1 MNAALPIDSAF
12 GGDAEVDNDPGASAV
27 IMMVDDEPLITEVTQ
42 TYLEE
47 AGYRHFVACHDPREA
62 LALMHLHR
70 PAMVMLD
77 LMMPQVSGFE
87 VLEQARADEQLKY
100 TPIVVLTSASGPETK
115 LRALELGATEFLSK
129 PVDPSELV
137 LRVRNT
143 LAFKLYQDRLANLD
157 TVTGVS
163 NRQTFTRD
171 LRETMVRCAEHDGQ
185 LALLQVDLE
194 QFRQTRE
201 TLGPQAADALLKAI
215 ARRLAQ
221 ILRAHL
227 GSNGAPLHMA
237 DGRIGRLGNQEF
249 GVLLKPLSNPKSA
262 ATLAERVLS
271 ELSRPFIVQGHQ
283 IFVTPAVGIALFPS
297 DGLEAESL
305 IRNADLACSKAAQG
319 GRQSYAFFSEELTV
333 RSLERLTLTN
343 ELRRALGND
352 ELRLHYQPK
361 LCVKT
366 GRIIGAE
373 ALVRW
378 QHPEHGLLPPGRF
391 IPLAEESDLI
401 VDVGAW
407 VLATACSEAARWSHA
422 GLGSI
427 KVAVNVSKAQFES
440 GKLYELLRL
449 CLAESGLPPSSL
461 MIEITESV
469 LVADSEGTRDL
480 MNLITE
486 LGVALSIDDFGT
498 GYSSLS
504 YLKRLPVGELKVDR
518 SFIVDLLHSRED
530 VAIVRTVVALG
541 QSLGMAVV
549 AEGVESEV
557 QLHALRDLG
566 CDHYQGFYFSKALP
580 NEQFVQRVL
589 RHRSSPTG

>member
-12 GGDAEVDNDPGASAV
+12 GGDAEVDNDPAASAV

-62 LALMHLHR
+62 LALMRLHR

-171 LRETMVRCAEHDGQ
+171 LREAMVRCTEHDSQ

-221 ILRAHL
+221 ILRIHL

-407 VLATACSEAARWSHA
+407 VLATACREAARWSHA

-469 LVADSEGTRDL
+469 LVSDSEGTRDL
-480 MNLITE
+480 MSLITE

-549 AEGVESEV
+549 AEGVESED
-557 QLHALRDLG
+557 QLDALRDLG

>member
-1 MNAALPIDSAF
+1 MNAPLPIDSAF
-12 GGDAEVDNDPGASAV
+12 GGDAEVDNDPATSAV

-62 LALMHLHR
+62 LALMRLHR

-87 VLEQARADEQLKY
+87 VLAQARADEELKY

-171 LRETMVRCAEHDGQ
+171 LREAMVRCTEHDSQ
-185 LALLQVDLE
+185 LAVLQVDLE

-221 ILRAHL
+221 TLRTHL
-227 GSNGAPLHMA
+227 GSNGAPLHAA

-262 ATLAERVLS
+262 ATLAERVLA

-305 IRNADLACSKAAQG
+305 IRNADLACSKAAKG

-407 VLATACSEAARWSHA
+407 VLATACREAAQWTHA

-440 GKLYELLRL
+440 GKLYELLRH
-449 CLAESGLPPSSL
+449 CLAASGLPPSAL

-469 LVADSEGTRDL
+469 LVSDSQGTRDL

-486 LGVALSIDDFGT
+486 LGVSLSIDDFGT

-549 AEGVESEV
+549 AEGVESED
-557 QLHALRDLG
+557 QLDALRDLG
-566 CDHYQGFYFSKALP
+566 CDHYQGFFFSKALP

>member
-62 LALMHLHR
+62 LALMRLHR

-171 LRETMVRCAEHDGQ
+171 LREAMVRCTEHDSQ

-221 ILRAHL
+221 ILRMHL

-407 VLATACSEAARWSHA
+407 VLATACREAARWSHA

-469 LVADSEGTRDL
+469 LVSDSEGTRDL
-480 MNLITE
+480 MSLITE

-549 AEGVESEV
+549 AEGVESED
-557 QLHALRDLG
+557 QLDALRDLG